1 MELIVTYFNLIELL
15 SAFRIYFYGS
25 NGLTPFIM
33 EYTIPMGCLFIDVI
47 MMKLVLKRWVCFLYL
62 FFK

>member
-1 MELIVTYFNLIELL
+1 MELIVTYFNLIELR

-33 EYTIPMGCLFIDVI
+33 EYTIPIGCLFIDVI
-47 MMKLVLKRWVCFLYL
+47 MMK
-62 FFK
+62 

>member
-1 MELIVTYFNLIELL
+1 MTYFNLIELL

-33 EYTIPMGCLFIDVI
+33 EYTIPIGCLFIDVI
-47 MMKLVLKRWVCFLYL
+47 MMKLVLKRWVNFFSFLSL
-62 FFK
+62 WLEG